1 MQFNVNQAT
10 CDYLEQHVIKEKEH
24 KKIALQEEAAVRL
37 QSRVPKDLHVSDIR
51 HSGADFFLACS
62 TLYSHIVQDER
73 CKCCQHEHEEDAAEE
88 VVLAELAKHQKP
100 TPDHALVANDT
111 NNVVIEKEA
120 AAIQV
125 VKPSNNAL
133 APAFEPISMFEVTPM
148 KNCLNVSWEILTC
161 SCPQY

>member
-1 MQFNVNQAT
+1 LHDRERKKE
-10 CDYLEQHVIKEKEH
+10 CEKDRRRGIKEQADESDKDDWH
-24 KKIALQEEAAVRL
+24 KQWYGGSI
-37 QSRVPKDLHVSDIR
+37 
-51 HSGADFFLACS
+51 
-62 TLYSHIVQDER
+62 QDER
-73 CKCCQHEHEEDAAEE
+73 RKCSQHEHEEDAADHAAEE

-111 NNVVIEKEA
+111 NNVVIEKDA

-148 KNCLNVSWEILTC
+148 KNCLKVSWEILTC
-161 SCPQY
+161 SCLQY